1 MALSI
6 SNLVRKDRPKPPI
19 MVIYG
24 PGGMG
29 KTTLAAEFPDAI
41 FIQTETGEG
50 SNLITSFT
58 DGEITSYGEVMEAL
72 TALATEDHSFKTVV
86 LDSITRLEPLIWAQM
101 IEQHNMTYPHDRWSS
116 IEDAGYGKG
125 YLMVDNDWR
134 DFLSAMSYLR
144 DARGMTVIMIAH
156 ETVTTFKDP
165 TTDSYDRYTMRLH
178 KRAEAMVRETC
189 DVLGFLNQITTIR
202 RESKAFGK
210 KDDYTA
216 KGAGSGTRAINF
228 QPRPAFDAKG
238 RGGMPDQ
245 VIIIPGQG
253 YTALAPHL
261 PGHRNI
267 AAVAAA

>member
-6 SNLVRKDRPKPPI
+6 SNLVRKDKPKPPI

-50 SNLITSFT
+50 SNTITSFT
-58 DGEITSYGEVMEAL
+58 DGAITSYAEVMEAL
-72 TALATEDHSFKTVV
+72 TALATEDHAFKTVV
-86 LDSITRLEPLIWAQM
+86 LDSITRLEPLIWSALCA
-101 IEQHNMTYPHDRWSS
+101 EQKWAN

-125 YLMVDNDWR
+125 YILADAFWR
-134 DFLSAMSYLR
+134 DVLAALSYLR

-245 VIIIPGQG
+245 VIITPGQG
-253 YTALAPHL
+253 YAALAPIL

-267 AAVAAA
+267 AAVAA